1 MFRGQL
7 FGGKLFFGQLFGQD
21 EEVTPQTEIP
31 LEYHGGGGARMR
43 EEADLVAQVLD
54 KWRTIE
60 KARADREAKRLE
72 KRQAVKLKIVEQDQ
86 RVAITPESVDVA
98 PIADV
103 VPESGSIVPKSGA
116 IELTKAAPA
125 GKPALPVI
133 QTLFTPAPERVAPT
147 RSTPATVLAPLDDD
161 MEDVMT
167 MLLALEEAG
176 EL

>member
-7 FGGKLFFGQLFGQD
+7 YGGKLFFGQLFGQD
-21 EEVTPQTEIP
+21 EEVTPQVEIP
-31 LEYHGGGGARMR
+31 LEYHGGGGRMR
-43 EEADLVAQVLD
+43 ENEADVVALVLD
-54 KWRTIE
+54 KWRAIE
-60 KARADREAKRLE
+60 AARAKKDAGKKTR
-72 KRQAVKLKIVEQDQ
+72 KLRIVE
-86 RVAITPESVDVA
+86 
-98 PIADV
+98 ADV
-103 VPESGSIVPKSGA
+103 NKVADPVADPGVAVNIVPETGTNVPESGA
-116 IELTKAAPA
+116 IDLSKLVPA

-147 RSTPATVLAPLDDD
+147 RSTPATVLAPLDDG

>member
-7 FGGKLFFGQLFGQD
+7 YAGKLFFGQLFGPE

-31 LEYHGGGGARMR
+31 LTYYGSGGKRHEA
-43 EEADLVAQVLD
+43 EADLVAQVLD
-54 KWRTIE
+54 KWRVIE
-60 KARADREAKRLE
+60 KSRADREAKRLE
-72 KRQAVKLKIVEQDQ
+72 KRQALKRLKVEQDQ
-86 RVAITPESVDVA
+86 AVAVESIEIVEA
-98 PIADV
+98 PAADV

-116 IELTKAAPA
+116 IEAVPA

-147 RSTPATVLAPLDDD
+147 RSTPATVFAPLDDG

-167 MLLALEEAG
+167 LLLALEEAG

>member
-7 FGGKLFFGQLFGQD
+7 YAGKLFFGQLFGQ
-21 EEVTPQTEIP
+21 EEETTPQTEIP
-31 LEYHGGGGARMR
+31 LEYHGGGGARDDR
-43 EEADLVAQVLD
+43 DLVALVLD
-54 KWRTIE
+54 KWRVVE
-60 KARADREAKRLE
+60 KARAEREAKQAA
-72 KRQAVKLKIVEQDQ
+72 KRKTRKLRIEPVNKATDLGVETEPAVNI
-86 RVAITPESVDVA
+86 
-98 PIADV
+98 
-103 VPESGSIVPKSGA
+103 VPEVGTFVPESGA
-116 IELTKAAPA
+116 IELTKAEPA

-147 RSTPATVLAPLDDD
+147 RSTPATVFAPMDDG